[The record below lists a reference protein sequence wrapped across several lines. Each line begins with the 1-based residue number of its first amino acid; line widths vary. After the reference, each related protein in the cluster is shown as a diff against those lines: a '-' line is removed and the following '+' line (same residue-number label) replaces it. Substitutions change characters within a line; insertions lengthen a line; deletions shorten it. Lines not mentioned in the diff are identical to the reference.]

1 MLSTLLQ
8 QQAALYV
15 SGVMS
20 AQERESFE
28 LVIEFH
34 DELREFVRSMAEV
47 GTAVTLSTLR
57 EGGAEASPAVK
68 TRVLEA
74 IAALPQEA
82 NPEAFVMTGPDGLV
96 QWVNPAFTRMC
107 GYTLEELRGR
117 KLGPVLQGERTDR
130 TTAER
135 MRSAVHEYRPCR
147 ETILNYHK
155 NGTSYWVE
163 IAITPIFDDAGQPI
177 WLVAREREVTDRV
190 AA

>member
-34 DELREFVRSMAEV
+34 DELRQFVRSMAEV

-57 EGGAEASPAVK
+57 KGSVKASPAVK
-68 TRVLEA
+68 TRVLET

-117 KLGPVLQGERTDR
+117 KLGPVLQGEKTDR
-130 TTAER
+130 GTAER
-135 MRSAVHEYRPCR
+135 MRSAVREYRPCR

-163 IAITPIFDDAGQPI
+163 IAITPIFNDAGQPI
-177 WLVAREREVTDRV
+177 WLVAREREVTDRI

>member
-47 GTAVTLSTLR
+47 GTAVTLSSLR
-57 EGGAEASPAVK
+57 KGSVKASPAVK

-117 KLGPVLQGERTDR
+117 KLGPILQG
-130 TTAER
+130 
-135 MRSAVHEYRPCR
+135 
-147 ETILNYHK
+147 
-155 NGTSYWVE
+155 
-163 IAITPIFDDAGQPI
+163 
-177 WLVAREREVTDRV
+177 V